1 VCAPVFRRGESLQS
15 GVAGILR
22 AASPAMAPETASTV
36 CIVDDDAAVR
46 SAVSLLVQ
54 SCGWEPISYAGG
66 AEFLA
71 AVAERWPACVLLDL
85 QMPGMD
91 GLTVQRELI
100 RRGFSAP
107 VIVTTAF
114 SDHPSVEKA
123 LQNGALR
130 VISKPFRP
138 RELIDAIASVVN
150 PLK

>member
-1 VCAPVFRRGESLQS
+1 MQS
-15 GVAGILR
+15 GMAGILR
-22 AASPAMAPETASTV
+22 AAGPAMAPEMVTIV

-54 SCGWEPISYAGG
+54 SCGWKSISCGSG
-66 AEFLA
+66 ADFLA
-71 AVAERWPACVLLDL
+71 AIGEQSPACVLLDL

-138 RELIDAIASVVN
+138 RELIDTIASAVN

>member
-1 VCAPVFRRGESLQS
+1 
-15 GVAGILR
+15 
-22 AASPAMAPETASTV
+22 
-36 CIVDDDAAVR
+36 
-46 SAVSLLVQ
+46 
-54 SCGWEPISYAGG
+54 
-66 AEFLA
+66 
-71 AVAERWPACVLLDL
+71 
-85 QMPGMD
+85 MPGMD